1 MTAAVRYRAPFPP
14 AFGCLGELLPWSY
27 GTSPTQ
33 SSAAEL
39 VRLRPPRKLYTP
51 RSPRSMNR
59 SLSGVEI
66 SALPS
71 SPAADGVDSK

>member
-1 MTAAVRYRAPFPP
+1 MRPRHPETIKLWYFAHPK
-14 AFGCLGELLPWSY
+14 FGGR
-27 GTSPTQ
+27 TS
-33 SSAAEL
+33 SL
-39 VRLRPPRKLYTP
+39 RLPRKLYTP